1 MHILFFCLSY
11 FVSSETKPAE
21 VPLKMAILYYA
32 NIDKNLKAEL
42 VKNITATYNCTVT
55 EIKGIA
61 ALPAAAY
68 YKPRNRY
75 RATGLLTDL
84 IVYRGY
90 DKIIGIT
97 TKDIS
102 TTSNG
107 VYDWGIIG
115 LAYRPGKACVISTF
129 RIKTASKILFND
141 RFIKVAL
148 HELGHTMGL
157 PHCTFSK
164 TCFMADAEGTV
175 KSVDRESRFLCD
187 NCKKLINQYI
197 PKDE

>member
-1 MHILFFCLSY
+1 MPILYLFLSL
-11 FVSSETKPAE
+11 FVSTETKPAA
-21 VPLKMAILYYA
+21 PLKIAILYYA
-32 NIDKNLKAEL
+32 PIDKNLKAEL
-42 VKNITATYNCTVT
+42 IKNISATYNCTVT

-75 RATGLLTDL
+75 RANILLED
-84 IVYRGY
+84 IRGYNGY

-97 TKDIS
+97 SRDIS
-102 TTSNG
+102 TTSKD
-107 VYDWGIIG
+107 VYDWGIMG

-129 RIKTASKILFND
+129 RIKTNNKILFND

-157 PHCTFSK
+157 PHCTFSR
-164 TCFMADAEGTV
+164 TCFMEAAEGTI
-175 KSVDRESRFLCD
+175 KSVDRETRFLCN
-187 NCKKLINQYI
+187 NCKTIIQPYI
-197 PKDE
+197 K

>member
-1 MHILFFCLSY
+1 MQ
-11 FVSSETKPAE
+11 
-21 VPLKMAILYYA
+21 
-32 NIDKNLKAEL
+32 
-42 VKNITATYNCTVT
+42 NITATYNCKVT

-61 ALPAAAY
+61 ALPTAAY

-75 RATGLLTDL
+75 RALGLLTDL
-84 IVYRGY
+84 SVYRGY

-107 VYDWGIIG
+107 VYDWGIMG
-115 LAYRPGKACVISTF
+115 LAYRLGKACVISTF
-129 RIKTASKILFND
+129 RIKTPNQTLFKD

-157 PHCTFSK
+157 PHCTFSR
-164 TCFMADAEGTV
+164 TCFMEAAEGTV
-175 KSVDRESRFLCD
+175 KSVDRETRFLCS
-187 NCKKLINQYI
+187 NCKKIFQPFI
-197 PKDE
+197 K